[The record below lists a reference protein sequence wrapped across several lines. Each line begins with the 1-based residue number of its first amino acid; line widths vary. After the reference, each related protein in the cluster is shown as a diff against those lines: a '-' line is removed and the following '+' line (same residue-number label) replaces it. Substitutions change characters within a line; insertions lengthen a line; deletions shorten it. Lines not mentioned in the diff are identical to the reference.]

1 MNNQYIKWF
10 SQIDKHDVAIV
21 GGKGANLGEMFQ
33 AGFPV
38 PYGFVVTAQSFFYF
52 IEENNLEAKILHM
65 LSTLNYENP
74 KELSDVAGDIRK
86 LILKSPIPNKLV
98 SEILDHYEK
107 LEIEESK
114 QYKNKKGIS
123 HILTRLKH
131 VYDAPLVAVR
141 SSATAEDLPDA
152 SFAGQQETY
161 LNVKGENHL
170 IQKIRE
176 AWASLYTE
184 RACYYRHAQKYDHIR
199 VGLAAVVQRMVQSE
213 KSGIAFSIDP
223 VTNNKSVITIE
234 AIYGLGEYIVQG
246 QVTPDHYEVDKK
258 TFSIIKNQIKTQK
271 VQFVKKG
278 VENVELAVPKNEG
291 EKQKITDEQIIDL
304 AKIVAKIE
312 KHYFFPQDIEWAI
325 EGSSIYIVQSRP
337 ITTMNEHVAQN
348 TSTSPKQRL
357 LVKGDPASP
366 GIRSGRPV
374 VINSPNEI
382 DKIKKGDVL
391 VAMHTNP
398 DYVPAMKKAAGII
411 TETGGRTSHAAI
423 VSRELGVPAVVG
435 AENATTLLR
444 HEKFVTVNGGTGEV
458 FRGNALISDEH
469 DKSEAPSKVN
479 HHTLTHVYV
488 NMAETDQAHKVAQ
501 MHVDGIGLLRA
512 EFMIADMGTHPRV
525 YIHEG
530 REKEFINKLAAKL
543 TIFAKEFSP
552 RPVVYRATDFKTN
565 EYKNLTGGAQY
576 EQHEENPMIGF
587 RGASRYLADKKVFA
601 MELDAIKKVRD
612 AGYKNINLMIP
623 FVRNPQEIREI
634 KQFLSD
640 QGFDNMPSF
649 KLWAMIEVPSAVIML
664 DEILDAGIDG
674 ISVGTNDL
682 TMLLMG
688 VDRDNQEI
696 AYLYDERSPA
706 VLWALEK
713 IVKTARKHGVTVSV
727 CGQAPSDYPELVE
740 KLVGWGVTSLSLNP
754 DAVDRTRELIFNVEK
769 KLKRT

>member
-1 MNNQYIKWF
+1 MPNQYIKWF

-114 QYKNKKGIS
+114 QYKNKSGIS
-123 HILTRLKH
+123 HVLTRLKH

-278 VENVELAVPKNEG
+278 VENVELAIPKSEG

-304 AKIVAKIE
+304 AKVVSKIE

-325 EGSSIYIVQSRP
+325 EGNSIYIVQSRP

-374 VINSPNEI
+374 VINSPKEI

-435 AENATTLLR
+435 AENATSILR

-469 DKSEAPSKVN
+469 VSNDELPKVK

-488 NMAETDQAHKVAQ
+488 NMAEADQAHKVSQ

-565 EYKNLTGGAQY
+565 EYKNLKGGAQY

-640 QGFDNMPSF
+640 QGFDNLPSF

-754 DAVDRTRELIFNVEK
+754 DAVDRTRELIFNIEK
-769 KLKRT
+769 KMRK

>member
-1 MNNQYIKWF
+1 MSNQYIKWF
-10 SQIDKHDVAIV
+10 SQIDKHDVPTV

-38 PYGFVVTAQSFFYF
+38 PYGFVVTAQSYFRF
-52 IEENNLEAKILHM
+52 IEENNLEARIRQM
-65 LSTLNYENP
+65 LSVVNYENS
-74 KELSDVAGDIRK
+74 KELSDVAGQIRR
-86 LILKSPIPNKLV
+86 LILNSPIPHDLTTTIV
-98 SEILDHYEK
+98 DHYEK
-107 LEIEESK
+107 LPIEESRLL
-114 QYKNKKGIS
+114 NKKRGID
-123 HILTRLKH
+123 HVLTRLKH

-161 LNVKGENHL
+161 LNVKGESHL
-170 IQKIRE
+170 VNKIRE
-176 AWASLYTE
+176 AWASLFTE
-184 RACYYRHAQKYDHIR
+184 RACYYRHAQKYDHIK

-246 QVTPDHYEVDKK
+246 EVTPDHYEVDKK
-258 TFSIIKNQIKTQK
+258 TCSILKNQVKTQK
-271 VQFVKKG
+271 VQFIKKG
-278 VENVELAVPKNEG
+278 VENVEVAIDPKEG
-291 EKQKITDEQIIDL
+291 KKQKITDQQIIEIAQL
-304 AKIVAKIE
+304 VAKIE

-325 EGSSIYIVQSRP
+325 AGGTVFIVQSRP
-337 ITTMNEHVAQN
+337 ITTMGESKNLKFKISHFKLVA
-348 TSTSPKQRL
+348 
-357 LVKGDPASP
+357 KGDPASP
-366 GIRSGRPV
+366 GIKSGRPV
-374 VINSPNEI
+374 IIHSPAEI
-382 DKIKKGDVL
+382 HKIKTGDIL
-391 VAMHTNP
+391 VALHTNP
-398 DYVPAMKKAAGII
+398 DYVPAMKKAAAII

-435 AENATTLLR
+435 VEHATELLK
-444 HEKFVTVNGGTGEV
+444 HEKIVTVNGGTGEI
-458 FRGNALISDEH
+458 FRGNVLIHEQPTAS
-469 DKSEAPSKVN
+469 SKQPTAVR

-488 NMAETDQAHKVAQ
+488 NMAEVEQAHKVAQ

-512 EFMIADMGTHPRV
+512 EFMIADMGTHPKV
-525 YIHEG
+525 FVNEG
-530 REKEFINKLAAKL
+530 REHEFINKLAQNL
-543 TIFAKEFSP
+543 IIFAKEFSP
-552 RPVVYRATDFKTN
+552 RPIVYRATDFKTN
-565 EYKNLTGGAQY
+565 EYKDLKGGAHF
-576 EQHEENPMIGF
+576 EPHEENPMIGF

-601 MELDAIKKVRD
+601 MELDAIKKVRE

-623 FVRNPQEIREI
+623 FVRTPQEMRDI

-640 QGFDNMPSF
+640 QGFDGLPSF
-649 KLWAMIEVPSAVIML
+649 KLWMMVEVPSAVIML
-664 DEILDAGIDG
+664 DELLAVGVDG

-682 TMLLMG
+682 TMLLLG

-754 DAVDRTRELIFNVEK
+754 DAVDRTREIIFNVEK
-769 KLKRT
+769 KLKR